1 MDRFCGGVVDAFVVS
16 VAGHQPAPS
25 EGGSRSYG
33 DRHPCESAS
42 ARNLSTS
49 LNSGLSFV
57 FELADEGRQL
67 SLLLA
72 VAMAKV
78 STTKELKRTSVDL
91 RHLDFRLKA
100 S

>member
-1 MDRFCGGVVDAFVVS
+1 
-16 VAGHQPAPS
+16 
-25 EGGSRSYG
+25 
-33 DRHPCESAS
+33 
-42 ARNLSTS
+42 
-49 LNSGLSFV
+49 
-57 FELADEGRQL
+57 
-67 SLLLA
+67 